1 MHRLG
6 ARGAVMSGA
15 MLTVEAAAQRLGL
28 CHWTI
33 RKWLRNGRLP
43 YHRVG
48 SRAIRIAADDL
59 DRLLAAGRHEAHE
72 ALALDGVRPSDLDDD
87 DGGADAEQ

>member
-1 MHRLG
+1 
-6 ARGAVMSGA
+6 MSNA

-28 CHWTI
+28 CHWTV
-33 RKWLRNGRLP
+33 RKWLARGRLP

-48 SRAIRIAADDL
+48 SRAIRIAAADV

-72 ALALDGVRPSDLDDD
+72 ALALPGVAPSDDDCD
-87 DGGADAEQ
+87 DGCDG